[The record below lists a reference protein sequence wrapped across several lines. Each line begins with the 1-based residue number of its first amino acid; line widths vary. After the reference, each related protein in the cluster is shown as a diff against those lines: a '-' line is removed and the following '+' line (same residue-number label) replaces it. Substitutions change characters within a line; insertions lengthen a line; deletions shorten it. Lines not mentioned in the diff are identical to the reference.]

1 MAREDKVQIVE
12 AIKAQFDDAD
22 AVFITEFAGLTVG
35 QQQALRRG
43 LREGDTDYRVLK
55 MSLTRRAIADLDVAG
70 ELEELLMGPTALAF
84 TKGDPVGAAKT
95 LKAFGAEHEA
105 LQIKG
110 MLFSGEVL
118 APEKVSELAALDT
131 REVML
136 SKVAGMLAAPMTN
149 MAGLMAAFTRN
160 AASMLAQL
168 RDKFEEQGDPNAPE
182 TTPPPPVEEA
192 ASEATDA
199 DETGVS
205 SEPDEA
211 AAEEAAAEEA
221 PTEEAAAE
229 EAAAEEAPAEG
240 GAPADEDQGQEEA
253 AEATEDDDQP
263 ETAGEEE

>member
-1 MAREDKVQIVE
+1 MARDDKVQIVE
-12 AIKAQFDDAD
+12 AIKARFNDAD
-22 AVFITEFAGLTVG
+22 AVFITEFSGLTVG
-35 QQQALRRG
+35 EQQALRRG

-136 SKVAGMLAAPMTN
+136 SKVAGMLAAPMSN
-149 MAGLMAAFTRN
+149 MAGLMSAFTRN
-160 AASMLAQL
+160 AASMFAQL

-182 TTPPPPVEEA
+182 A
-192 ASEATDA
+192 APA
-199 DETGVS
+199 DET
-205 SEPDEA
+205 PAAEA
-211 AAEEAAAEEA
+211 PAEEAAADETPAAEAPTEEASADEEASVDEA
-221 PTEEAAAE
+221 PTEEAAA
-229 EAAAEEAPAEG
+229 AEE
-240 GAPADEDQGQEEA
+240 DQTEEPA
-253 AEATEDDDQP
+253 AEATEDNDQP
-263 ETAGEEE
+263 DTAGEEE

>member
-1 MAREDKVQIVE
+1 MALQDKVQIVE

-55 MSLTRRAIADLDVAG
+55 MSLTRRAIADLDVAD
-70 ELEELLMGPTALAF
+70 ELEELLFGPTALAF

-95 LKAFGAEHEA
+95 LEAFGAEHEA

-160 AASMLAQL
+160 AASMFAQL

-182 TTPPPPVEEA
+182 TTPPPPAEEA
-192 ASEATDA
+192 GSEATDA
-199 DETGVS
+199 DGAGVS

-211 AAEEAAAEEA
+211 PAD
-221 PTEEAAAE
+221 

-240 GAPADEDQGQEEA
+240 GAPAEEDQRQEEA